1 MDHSKLDLEKSS
13 NNNTA
18 KQAVNMDNI
27 FPYLD
32 VCNNNLSQN
41 TFDWLSKVSGSQIG
55 MTVAAYD
62 YGVFV
67 SVPIDEDKD
76 QQLPEDLEAVL
87 AYARSRSCIVV
98 RFDKDADVVEGLQN
112 YDW

>member
-1 MDHSKLDLEKSS
+1 MEHSELDLGKPS

-18 KQAVNMDNI
+18 KQAASMDNI

-32 VCNNNLSQN
+32 VCNNNLSQD
-41 TFDWLSKVSGSQIG
+41 TFDWLSKISGAQLG
-55 MTVAAYD
+55 MTVAPYD

-67 SVPIDEDKD
+67 SVPIKEDED

-87 AYARSRSCIVV
+87 AYARGRNCIVV